1 MTTIDSA
8 AVRRAK
14 TSLTLAT
21 FAAFVG
27 LALAG
32 CGTTTGLFTEAS
44 DSSAAST
51 DLLANSQAGAAAQA
65 TQVAIAPVIGAPEQI
80 AGQMQTALGS
90 SMQSRQIAATPGT
103 SAAAAYTLRGYI
115 VAAREQAGTKISY
128 IWDVNDRTGNRV
140 NRITGEEIATSGSS
154 RDPWASVTPQVIST
168 IADKTAASL
177 ATWLQTQTPVAPA
190 AVAGAGIQKTAVQT
204 SSAAST
210 GVTTVA
216 DTASQVAGTAPAAL
230 GTTGSITRGGALTAV
245 VPSVTGAPGDGSVSL
260 TRALQSELTRNGVA
274 MPPSQQSAAYRVEG
288 SVKVGQGANGKQ
300 PIQIDWDVKDLK
312 GKKLGTVSQKNDIP
326 QGSLDGAWG
335 QTANAAAAAAAQG
348 ILKLMKE
355 DATRVN

>member
-27 LALAG
+27 LTLAG

-51 DLLANSQAGAAAQA
+51 DLLANNSAAAAQA
-65 TQVAIAPVIGAPEQI
+65 SQVAIAPVIGAPEQI
-80 AGQMQTALGS
+80 ASQMQTALGT
-90 SMQSRQIAATPGT
+90 SMQSRQIASTSGT

-140 NRITGEEIATSGSS
+140 NRITGEEIATSGAS

-190 AVAGAGIQKTAVQT
+190 AVAGASIQKTAVQT

-210 GVTTVA
+210 GVTTAA
-216 DTASQVAGTAPAAL
+216 DTASQVASTTPAAL
-230 GTTGSITRGGALTAV
+230 GTTGSIQRGGALTAV

-260 TRALQSELTRNGVA
+260 TRALQSELSRNGVSMA
-274 MPPSQQSAAYRVEG
+274 QNQQAGSYRVEG
-288 SVKVGQGANGKQ
+288 SVKVGQGSNGKQ

-355 DATRVN
+355 NSTRVN